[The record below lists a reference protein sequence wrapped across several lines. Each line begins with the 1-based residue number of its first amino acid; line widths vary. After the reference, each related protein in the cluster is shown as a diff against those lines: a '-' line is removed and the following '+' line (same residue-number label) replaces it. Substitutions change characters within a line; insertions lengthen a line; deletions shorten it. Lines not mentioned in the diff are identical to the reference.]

1 MSIFNLEMPKKKDFI
16 NVPVKD
22 LHLCPICH
30 EPFLEEPQES
40 GLFNGLMVCP
50 HCKEQE
56 KSLFFYW
63 MNCKPLIEEQKPYK
77 VDEQG
82 AFLVNDCYSFIAFR
96 ASDRSWDYTVLDEEG
111 ELVDSGQIGDETTT
125 FMDAMTYVFENEVG
139 SIRRYEE
146 IPWAIV
152 GHVVRRDIQRTG
164 LGCSESHRDAVVYV
178 EEDLR
183 NVKAGIAEN
192 DAAVRLRLPHQLVVG
207 VFQKVFKVDQML
219 QIFQMF
225 PLPS

>member
-1 MSIFNLEMPKKKDFI
+1 MSKFNVEMPKKKDFI
-16 NVPVKD
+16 DVPVKD

-146 IPWAIV
+146 IPWATAWVLIKE
-152 GHVVRRDIQRTG
+152 RQ
-164 LGCSESHRDAVVYV
+164 
-178 EEDLR
+178 
-183 NVKAGIAEN
+183 
-192 DAAVRLRLPHQLVVG
+192 
-207 VFQKVFKVDQML
+207 
-219 QIFQMF
+219 
-225 PLPS
+225 